1 MTDVQQ
7 ILQKYW
13 GFDHFLDSQEDVIKS
28 VLNQEDCC
36 AILPTGGG
44 KSICFQVPAIAIDG
58 ICLVVSPLLALM
70 EDQVQNLK
78 SKGIKADYIKSSMSL
93 KDIHQLLD
101 NCVYGRYKLLYLSPE
116 RLQNKEILEHLIKL
130 PISFVAID
138 EAHSISQ
145 WGHDFRPAY
154 RQIRILKDYLPNL
167 TFLALTATATPEVLK
182 DIKENLALE
191 KPKTYQRS
199 FKKPNLNFGFFKV
212 SDKLAAIAKYLKS
225 HSDDSGIIYVRKRQ
239 ASHDISAYLN
249 KIGFQSEAYHAGIST
264 RLKEKI
270 LKNWIA
276 NKTKIIVATTAF
288 GMGIDKPDVRFVLH
302 YHPPES
308 IESLYQEAGR
318 AGRDRKP
325 ADAFLFYNKND
336 IFILRSYISNQ
347 IPDFSF
353 IKTLYKNL
361 NQFFGVAY
369 GEGQNEVFDFN
380 FSEFC
385 KHNHFNFN
393 QTYAGLQVL
402 DNLGVIRLSKNFK
415 EKIRITFIVS
425 SAHLINFLDK
435 NINYQNVVN
444 SILRTYGGLY
454 EQEININLDLISY
467 KTGIA
472 KQNIKKLLSELE
484 KKDMMTYENFKHD
497 VNVEFL
503 VPKEND
509 RSINP
514 HKKSIESLKK
524 AKVNQIES
532 VIDLILNQKD
542 CIQNQILNYFGEATY
557 KNCGHCQNCSN
568 NKGQKLDLKKDVY
581 KYLQNV
587 DSASVEE
594 LSAQYKNKDQA
605 VLSSLREL
613 LKLEKITITA
623 DNKYKTK

>member
-44 KSICFQVPAIAIDG
+44 KSICFQVPAIALDG

-239 ASHDISAYLN
+239 SSHDISAYLN

-288 GMGIDKPDVRFVLH
+288 GMGIDKSDVRFVLH

-308 IESLYQEAGR
+308 IESFYQEAGR